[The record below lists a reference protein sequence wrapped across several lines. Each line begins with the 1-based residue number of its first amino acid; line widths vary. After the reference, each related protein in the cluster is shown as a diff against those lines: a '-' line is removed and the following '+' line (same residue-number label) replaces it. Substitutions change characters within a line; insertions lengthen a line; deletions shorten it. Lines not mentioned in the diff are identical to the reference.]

1 MSVLIRHT
9 AAVARHPWP
18 EGTFLQGGE
27 RGLVLAATGSYR
39 TAFVEASPPPGAGPG
54 TFLRGEG
61 ETLTA
66 AEDACWARYEV
77 IVACPAH
84 PSHGPFERRHYR
96 NGAGFCERCG
106 SWFSGVLPPLGESQA
121 HGLSALERAL
131 TDKTGEAAAELLR
144 LYAAPDER
152 GATGGPGAV

>member
-1 MSVLIRHT
+1 VRIRHT

-27 RGLVLAATGSYR
+27 RGLVLTVEGSYR
-39 TAFVEASPPPGAGPG
+39 TAFVEGSPPDGPGPG

-61 ETLTA
+61 ATLSE
-66 AEDACWARYEV
+66 AEDACWARYQA
-77 IVACPAH
+77 IVTCPAH

-106 SWFSGVLPPLGESQA
+106 SWFSRVLPPLGESQA
-121 HGLSALERAL
+121 YGLSALERAL
-131 TDKTGEAAAELLR
+131 TDVTGEAAVELLR
-144 LYAAPDER
+144 RYAAPDDEEP
-152 GATGGPGAV
+152 TGDPGAV

>member
-1 MSVLIRHT
+1 VRIRHT

-27 RGLVLAATGSYR
+27 RGLVLTMEGSYR
-39 TAFVEASPPPGAGPG
+39 TAFVEGSPPDGPGPG

-61 ETLTA
+61 ATLSE
-66 AEDACWARYEV
+66 AEDACWARYQA
-77 IVACPAH
+77 IVTCPAH

-106 SWFSGVLPPLGESQA
+106 SWFSRVLPPLGESQA
-121 HGLSALERAL
+121 YGLSALERAL
-131 TDKTGEAAAELLR
+131 TDVTGEAAVELLR
-144 LYAAPDER
+144 RYAAPDDEEP
-152 GATGGPGAV
+152 TGDPGAV